1 MNKIHYEIKGSGP
14 AMVLLHGFMESLE
27 MWYPFLP
34 SLCKDF
40 SVVMIDLPGHGK
52 SLSHENEN
60 SMEFMA
66 GKIKEILDKEGIK
79 KCTMIGHSMGGY
91 VTLAFAKA
99 YPGILNGLALFHSHP
114 DADTTEAKNNRER
127 IINIVR
133 KNKTGFI
140 REFIPSLYAE
150 ENRKKLQPQ
159 IDRQKEIAGEMD
171 AEGIIAALQGMKERN
186 DSIDFINSTSLP
198 VLFIVGK
205 QDSRIQLKRIQEL
218 IMMPS
223 HSEALILDNVG
234 HMGFHEAEYACVT
247 TLHTFTQKCFG
258 V

>member
-1 MNKIHYEIKGSGP
+1 MNTIHYEIKGSGP

-52 SLSHENEN
+52 SVSPKKEY

-66 GKIKEILDKEGIK
+66 DKIKEILDKEGIK

-99 YPGILNGLALFHSHP
+99 YPGILNGIALFHSHP
-114 DADTTEAKNNRER
+114 DADTPEAMKNRER
-127 IINIVR
+127 TINIV
-133 KNKTGFI
+133 KKDKTGFI

-150 ENRKKLQPQ
+150 QNRQMLQSQ
-159 IDRQKEIAGEMD
+159 IDRQKEIAAQMD
-171 AEGIIAALQGMKERN
+171 PDGIIAALQGMKERK
-186 DSIDFINSTSLP
+186 DSIDFISSTSLP
-198 VLFIVGK
+198 ILFIVGK
-205 QDSRIQLKRIQEL
+205 QDSRVQLKRIQEL
-218 IMMPS
+218 VIMPH
-223 HSEALILDNVG
+223 HSEALILDKVG
-234 HMGFHEAEYACVT
+234 HMGFHEAEYECVT
-247 TLHTFTQKCFG
+247 TLHTFAQKCFG